1 MGQGWFDL
9 KSFNIECLFF
19 FGWPSTYMLKE
30 KIACGNGYASTA
42 LKECPITKIQHSYKI
57 RS

>member
-9 KSFNIECLFF
+9 KSVNIECLFF

-42 LKECPITKIQHSYKI
+42 LKECPITKIQHPYKI

>member
-9 KSFNIECLFF
+9 KSFNIECMVF

-30 KIACGNGYASTA
+30 KITCGKGYPSTA
-42 LKECPITKIQHSYKI
+42 LKECPITKI
-57 RS
+57 